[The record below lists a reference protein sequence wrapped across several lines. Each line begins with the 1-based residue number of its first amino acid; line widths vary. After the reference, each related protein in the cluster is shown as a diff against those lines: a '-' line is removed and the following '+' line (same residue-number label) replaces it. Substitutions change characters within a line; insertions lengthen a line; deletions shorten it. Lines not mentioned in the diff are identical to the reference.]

1 MHFPNVQM
9 RNLKITSTHLKT
21 RIDQTFPN
29 IIRELRFR
37 HGEMTQKELAKH
49 VGVSRQTIMAI
60 EASKYPP
67 SLEIA
72 FRIARCFAASVE
84 DIFFYEPD
92 IEGEDPYKDG
102 LIIEVQMGGDDDDG
116 EQ

>member
-1 MHFPNVQM
+1 
-9 RNLKITSTHLKT
+9 
-21 RIDQTFPN
+21 
-29 IIRELRFR
+29 
-37 HGEMTQKELAKH
+37 MTQKALAKH

-92 IEGEDPYKDG
+92 IEGEHKYKDG
-102 LIIEVQMGGDDDDG
+102 LIVEVSWDGDDDSG
-116 EQ
+116 RN

>member
-1 MHFPNVQM
+1 
-9 RNLKITSTHLKT
+9 
-21 RIDQTFPN
+21 
-29 IIRELRFR
+29 
-37 HGEMTQKELAKH
+37 MTQKELAKH

-84 DIFFYEPD
+84 DVFLYVKDYED
-92 IEGEDPYKDG
+92 QDKIKEG

-116 EQ
+116 VR

>member
-1 MHFPNVQM
+1 MA
-9 RNLKITSTHLKT
+9 LA
-21 RIDQTFPN
+21 N

-49 VGVSRQTIMAI
+49 VGVSRQAIMAI

>member
-1 MHFPNVQM
+1 MA
-9 RNLKITSTHLKT
+9 LA
-21 RIDQTFPN
+21 N
-29 IIRELRFR
+29 IIRRLRFE

-92 IEGEDPYKDG
+92 IEGEHKYKDG
-102 LIIEVQMGGDDDDG
+102 LIVEVSWDGDDDSG
-116 EQ
+116 GN

>member
-1 MHFPNVQM
+1 
-9 RNLKITSTHLKT
+9 
-21 RIDQTFPN
+21 
-29 IIRELRFR
+29 
-37 HGEMTQKELAKH
+37 MTQKELAKH

-84 DIFFYEPD
+84 DVFFYQPD
-92 IEGEDPYKDG
+92 IEGEHPFKDG
-102 LIIEVQMGGDDDDG
+102 LIVEVPLGGDDHNDG
-116 EQ
+116 Q

>member
-1 MHFPNVQM
+1 MALAN
-9 RNLKITSTHLKT
+9 T
-21 RIDQTFPN
+21 
-29 IIRELRFR
+29 IRQCRFH

-92 IEGEDPYKDG
+92 IEGEHKYKDG
-102 LIIEVQMGGDDDDG
+102 LIVEVSWDGDDDSG
-116 EQ
+116 GN